1 MVNAGTDVFRLN
13 FSHVNYDIY
22 EKLINFITEINE
34 EYDLTVGILADLQ
47 GPKIRIGE
55 VLNEGFEIVADEI
68 LTISSKKLSNSKEIF
83 ISYDGLE
90 EDVKPGEKVFI
101 NDGKIVLEIISVGKS
116 VKAKVIE
123 GVL

>member
-1 MVNAGTDVFRLN
+1 M
-13 FSHVNYDIY
+13 NYDIY

-68 LTISSKKLSNSKEIF
+68 LTISSKKIK
-83 ISYDGLE
+83 
-90 EDVKPGEKVFI
+90 
-101 NDGKIVLEIISVGKS
+101 
-116 VKAKVIE
+116 
-123 GVL
+123 

>member
-1 MVNAGTDVFRLN
+1 MKYSLFR
-13 FSHVNYDIY
+13 
-22 EKLINFITEINE
+22 
-34 EYDLTVGILADLQ
+34 A
-47 GPKIRIGE
+47 
-55 VLNEGFEIVADEI
+55 
-68 LTISSKKLSNSKEIF
+68 KKLSNSREIF